1 MKNHWLAQAE
11 ALKERIG
18 QTEDKPSK
26 GGAFI
31 SQKEVEKLKEAMLQS
46 CQKPQETGQ
55 SMGFA
60 GHPFAQVNVTI
71 PRTFR
76 FLVEPKSHP
85 DMKWMIKRCAINY
98 YEETIHLELYEHPD
112 FTTHDYL
119 LYLAD
124 SQNKDHELTLTA
136 LDGCGRKLYML
147 YFKGVE
153 PNDHLVEYD
162 YARSDVLTHK
172 LTLSYES
179 MKRIDNVH

>member
-1 MKNHWLAQAE
+1 MKNHWLEQAE
-11 ALKERIG
+11 ALKSKE
-18 QTEDKPSK
+18 KPAK

-31 SQKEVEKLKEAMLQS
+31 SHKDVEKLKEAMLQS
-46 CQKPQETGQ
+46 CQKPQETN
-55 SMGFA
+55 MGFA
-60 GHPFAQVNVTI
+60 GHPFAQKNVTI

-85 DMKWMIKRCAINY
+85 DMKWMVKRCAINY
-98 YEETIHLELYEHPD
+98 YKETIHLELYEHPD

-136 LDGCGRKLYML
+136 LDGCGQKLYML

-153 PNDHLVEYD
+153 PDDHLVEYD
-162 YARSDVLTHK
+162 YAKSDVLTHK